1 MVLPLGGCM
10 DLVARATFQG
20 TGHRRRGIPEPG
32 RVSVGTGAMARWP
45 ARLSPAMDPR
55 TSPDPV
61 EILLVLGGLALWGW
75 VAYVFVT

>member
-1 MVLPLGGCM
+1 
-10 DLVARATFQG
+10 VAWATFQG
-20 TGHRRRGIPEPG
+20 NGCPRRGIPG
-32 RVSVGTGAMARWP
+32 RGQAQERTGAMARWP